1 MITESFLNTCYSVVL
16 GKSRI
21 RKDNVLYR
29 DIIDILN
36 FYIKHNKDEIPIIMK
51 PKIDCILK
59 ICELRLEGK
68 ELNNILDSIF
78 LSEKFQNLSSFVEG
92 FIKEIPD
99 HILQDNIKQIRL
111 RKKLNSL
118 LKNYDK
124 MSKFLY
130 IIKEGS
136 FASVDDVIDDYDMI
150 IKSMYADLMDASRGE
165 AIEAS
170 SSLDLEKDDYHSVIN
185 LIKQKYE
192 RKNTTPSGFP
202 ILDNEVLNG
211 GFEKSR
217 LYIIGGASGSGK
229 STFLVNLMVN
239 SATIPPNKFHN
250 MLSENESSDK
260 KRVYVYITLENT
272 IEESLMRIYQA
283 MFSKTS
289 EDMLREISLAES
301 DEEAVNKIKNSILN
315 ELRRNNSTIIMKYFP
330 PSSISS
336 VDIMAVLDDIAGEY
350 GQENIAGIYIDYLD
364 LLKTDTKYDIRH
376 LELGHIALS
385 LKTLAVHYE
394 IPVITA
400 TQLTRAVYR
409 VGKASDLNVDQ
420 IGESIKKV
428 EHADFVLLL
437 TKDINDDSIVHTKV
451 GKFRNGRSNIT
462 MDFKVNFKHYKFLN
476 GYFVSNEDNKFDDID
491 DSSQNL
497 KKINDDEINLVGVN
511 TDLGF

>member
-16 GKSRI
+16 GKSKV

-29 DIIDILN
+29 DILEILN
-36 FYIKHNKDEIPIIMK
+36 FYTRHNKEEIPLVMR
-51 PKIDCILK
+51 PKIECIIK
-59 ICELRLEGK
+59 ICELRLDGK

-78 LSEKFQNLSSFVEG
+78 LSDKFKDLSPFIESFNRD
-92 FIKEIPD
+92 IPD
-99 HILQDNIKQIRL
+99 YELQDNIKQIRL

-124 MSKFLY
+124 MSKFLQ

-170 SSLDLEKDDYHSVIN
+170 SSLDLEKDDYSSVIN
-185 LIKQKYE
+185 LIKQKYS

-229 STFLVNLMVN
+229 STFLVNLIVN
-239 SATIPPNKFHN
+239 SATMPNSKFTHLIGN
-250 MLSENESSDK
+250 GESN

-289 EDMLREISLAES
+289 SDMLREISLAES
-301 DEEAVNKIKNSILN
+301 EEQAVRNIKNAILN
-315 ELRRNNSTIIMKYFP
+315 ELKKNNSTIIMKYFP

-336 VDIMAVLDDIAGEY
+336 IDIMAVLDDIAGEY
-350 GQENIAGIYIDYLD
+350 GKENIVGIYIDYLD
-364 LLKTDTKYDIRH
+364 LLKTDTKYDLRH

-428 EHADFVLLL
+428 EHSDFVLLL
-437 TKDINDDSIVHTKV
+437 TKDINDDTIVHTKV
-451 GKFRNGRSNIT
+451 GKFRNGRSNVTI
-462 MDFKVNFKHYKFLN
+462 DFKVNFLHYKFLN
-476 GYFVSNEDNKFDDID
+476 GYFVSNEDNKFTEM
-491 DSSQNL
+491 DSV
-497 KKINDDEINLVGVN
+497 NDMKNGVSADELELISVN
-511 TDLGF
+511 SDLGF